1 MVNRDYILRLA
12 EKLGRT
18 LAIVLRLRE
27 YNQQEEALLR
37 VDEELFRATGLTS
50 SFLNSLSEETLIQV
64 LSPLGR
70 PNVDAALWAA
80 VLLKAEGEIYQDI
93 GNTTES
99 YYRAVKA
106 LHLLLYVHQYEPIE
120 EVEILREDIQMLI
133 HTLDEYT
140 LPVSTRQ
147 LLFRYQEHLGFYAQA
162 EDTLF
167 ELLEEAP
174 GDQALLQQ
182 GRDFYQRLNNKSAP
196 DLEAG
201 NFSHEEIQE
210 GLEQL
215 THRFS

>member
-27 YNQQEEALLR
+27 YNQHEEALLR
-37 VDEELFRATGLTS
+37 VDEELFKATGLTS

-80 VLLKAEGEIYQDI
+80 VLLKAEGEIYQDL

-120 EVEILREDIQMLI
+120 EVESLREDIQALI
-133 HTLDEYT
+133 QTLHEYT
-140 LPVSTRQ
+140 LPTSTR
-147 LLFRYQEHLGFYAQA
+147 LLLLRYQEHLGFYAQA
-162 EDTLF
+162 EDILF

-174 GDQALLQQ
+174 GDKTLLQQ
-182 GRDFYQRLNNKSAP
+182 GRDFYQRLSARSAP
-196 DLEAG
+196 DLKAG

-215 THRFS
+215 AHRFS